1 VGGAGL
7 EFFDPE
13 GLGSVVLN
21 LRQLEVVRL
30 VLRGA
35 MPSFLPSFLIVIRQ
49 QLDPENF
56 AIYFQD

>member
-1 VGGAGL
+1 
-7 EFFDPE
+7 
-13 GLGSVVLN
+13 
-21 LRQLEVVRL
+21 VRL